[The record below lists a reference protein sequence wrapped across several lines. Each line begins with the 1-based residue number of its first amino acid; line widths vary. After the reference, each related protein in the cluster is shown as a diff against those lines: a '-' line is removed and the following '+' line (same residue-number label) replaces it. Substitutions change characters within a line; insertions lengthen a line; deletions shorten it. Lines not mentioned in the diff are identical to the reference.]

1 MSEAISEAPRIAPLE
16 QAAIV
21 LLSMGE
27 EPAAAVLRC
36 LSREELLQVTQVM
49 SRIGGIKVDAV
60 KCSLQSFFQEYRE
73 QSGVHGASRSYLKR
87 SLDLALGADVAES
100 VLNNIYGDAIR
111 PKMARLQWASP
122 RWLAGR
128 ISQEHVR
135 MQSVFLAF
143 LPPELAG
150 AVLEALPESAREQV
164 LLHMARLSEVDRDLL
179 VELDELVDACL
190 DSLGLQS
197 ASVEGVRQVAEI
209 LNRLPEKRGEMVQL
223 LRERDASVVAHIER
237 SMYDFSIL
245 ARQSE
250 ESILRIVESTSA
262 DQWATALKGCEPEL
276 RDAILRVM
284 PRRQAQ
290 SFIDMMRRMGPVP
303 RSRVDQAR
311 EEIMT
316 IVREL
321 AEAREIEVQLY
332 EEAVVE

>member
-1 MSEAISEAPRIAPLE
+1 MSAQNSVTAEIPPLE

-27 EPAAAVLRC
+27 ELAAAVLRC
-36 LSREELLQVTQVM
+36 LSRDELLRVTQVM
-49 SRIGGIKVDAV
+49 SRIGGVRVDAV
-60 KCSLQSFFQEYRE
+60 RTSLQNFFHDYRE

-100 VLNNIYGDAIR
+100 VLNSIYGNAIR

-122 RWLAGR
+122 RWLAER
-128 ISQEHVR
+128 IEREHVR
-135 MQSVFLAF
+135 MQTVFLAF

-150 AVLEALPESAREQV
+150 AVVEALPEAVREQV
-164 LLHMARLSEVDRDLL
+164 LLNLAKLSEVDRDLL
-179 VELDELVDACL
+179 IELDELVDACL

-209 LNRLPEKRGEMVQL
+209 LNRLPDKRGQMVER
-223 LRERDASVVAHIER
+223 LRERDASVVADIER

-245 ARQSE
+245 ARQTE
-250 ESILRIVESTSA
+250 ETILRIVESTA
-262 DQWATALKGCEPEL
+262 PEQWAVALKGCEPEL
-276 RDAILRVM
+276 RAAILRAM

-290 SFIDMMRRMGPVP
+290 TFTDMMRRMGPAP
-303 RSRVDQAR
+303 RSRVEQAR
-311 EEIMT
+311 EEIMSV
-316 IVREL
+316 VREL